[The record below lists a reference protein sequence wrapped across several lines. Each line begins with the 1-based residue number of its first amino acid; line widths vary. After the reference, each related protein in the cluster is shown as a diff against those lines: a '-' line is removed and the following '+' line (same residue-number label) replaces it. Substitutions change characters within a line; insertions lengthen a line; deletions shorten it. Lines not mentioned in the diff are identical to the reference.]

1 MGQLD
6 ILVDEYITFLGK
18 ERGLSPHTIRAY
30 RVDLGHFCRY
40 LEKAGMGDV
49 EGLKA
54 VDHRFLRRY
63 LSFLET
69 SGYGRSSMGRKASA
83 IKGFLRFGLERGWIH
98 ANPGAVLSPPRKPRR
113 LPRVLKPEEIE
124 AALERAVELDRRTFL
139 RDMALVELLYA
150 CGLRVGELVK
160 LDLGDVDFER
170 QEIRVLGK
178 GGKERVLPVHGRALG
193 MLQAYLK
200 AERPMLLVG
209 SPEQCREG
217 RDPLFV
223 NLRGRRMSERGVRR
237 VIYRLFR
244 NLEGDR
250 RVSPHTLR
258 HSFATHLLQGGADLR
273 VVQELLGHVDMNT
286 TQIYT
291 HLSKGQL
298 KEVYRHTHPRA

>member
-1 MGQLD
+1 MGELD

-18 ERGLSPHTIRAY
+18 ERGLSSHTLRSY
-30 RVDLGHFCRY
+30 SVDLRHFCRY
-40 LEKAGMGDV
+40 LEKAGRGDV

-63 LSFLET
+63 LSYLET
-69 SGYGRSSMGRKASA
+69 SGYGRASIGRKASA
-83 IKGFLRFGLERGWIH
+83 VKGFLRFGSERGWI
-98 ANPGAVLSPPRKPRR
+98 AGNPGAILSPPRKPRR
-113 LPRVLKPEEIE
+113 LPRVLKPEDIE
-124 AALERAVELDRRTFL
+124 AAMVRAADESRETFL
-139 RDMALVELLYA
+139 RDVAMVELLYG

-160 LDLGDVDFER
+160 LDLGDVDFQR

-178 GGKERVLPVHGRALG
+178 GGKERVLPVHGRA
-193 MLQAYLK
+193 MSALK
-200 AERPMLLVG
+200 VYMEEERPELLRRASVTTEETG
-209 SPEQCREG
+209 E
-217 RDPLFV
+217 PLFV
-223 NLRGRRMSERGVRR
+223 NLRGRRMSERAVRR
-237 VIYRLFR
+237 VIYRVFGVR
-244 NLEGDR
+244 EGGKK
-250 RVSPHTLR
+250 VSPHTLR